1 MFFLFSRAMLDFAA
15 LFLAQANASAQ
26 VHFVYD
32 IAAGRVIFVNH
43 AYEQVLFGT
52 GAGVNAELPAL
63 LARIHPDDRG
73 YLAEHWAR
81 WVQGEQLSEINVR
94 LQRVNESAQWFAAIP
109 YYHPAATGALLVC
122 TLHDISAAKHHQ
134 ANSDLFNS
142 RKNVTLEVLSHDA
155 SGAFIMIE
163 QLAQYLRDELPAA
176 VKPEVGQMLKMLEN
190 TSRESVKMIRD
201 LIRLEF
207 TAAVATNLKIDRVDV
222 GEILRGPLE
231 QLHIGYELLGHHF
244 AYELPEVAVY
254 ANLDVSKFTQV
265 VINLVSNAMKFTRD
279 EGHVR
284 VAVVG
289 LFDRVRV
296 EISDDGIGIPAPMLP
311 YLFERFTRARRLGL
325 RGEETVG
332 LGLSLC
338 KTIVEWHEGT
348 LSVASTEGE
357 GSVFTVEIPLAEG
370 VDSRLPD
377 ELAAAVVF
385 S

>member
-1 MFFLFSRAMLDFAA
+1 MLDFAA